1 MLLLTNPHIIR
12 VRKISD
18 YTVIANYPVND
29 ARLSTE
35 ALGMLVY
42 ILSKPD
48 NWIIMNDE
56 LQKRFRLG
64 RKKFDRIL
72 AELKT
77 AGYVQRQR
85 GRANDGS
92 FYYETVIREVPLSLK
107 GTTENDIITV
117 VPLSVNGSAVNGS
130 AVNGKR
136 DNIVS
141 TESPST
147 ESVNTESINT
157 ECESRAPKKLS
168 RPEKILAENKKIAI
182 RLTEICG
189 YKSPEFVTGK
199 RLAELSESV
208 ATLLKW
214 QVTTEQLDLFGRWWW
229 GKNPPT
235 PRQVVEEW
243 GKFLNAQAAGEK
255 PINGYKPHL
264 TPEQVA
270 AARQLNLES
279 EQALAESRD
288 RIDQIVAA
296 SCANGIVQA
305 ELKRLAKKTKR

>member
-1 MLLLTNPHIIR
+1 MSLLTEVKGWSPIIHSLARQKGIGLITAAVYGAVWRYCQMDNRVCNASLETIGGDLGIDKATTLRHIKKLCLKGYLKDLTPDLRNVPHTYADTG
-12 VRKISD
+12 KI
-18 YTVIANYPVND
+18 
-29 ARLSTE
+29 RLSSSIDVIKTVAE
-35 ALGMLVY
+35 CNATVAESQLNRVY
-42 ILSKPD
+42 
-48 NWIIMNDE
+48 
-56 LQKRFRLG
+56 
-64 RKKFDRIL
+64 
-72 AELKT
+72 
-77 AGYVQRQR
+77 
-85 GRANDGS
+85 
-92 FYYETVIREVPLSLK
+92 
-107 GTTENDIITV
+107 
-117 VPLSVNGSAVNGS
+117 
-130 AVNGKR
+130 KR
-136 DNIVS
+136 DSNRVS
-141 TESPST
+141 HT
-147 ESVNTESINT
+147 
-157 ECESRAPKKLS
+157 
-168 RPEKILAENKKIAI
+168 PEKILAENKKIAI

-305 ELKRLAKKTKR
+305 ELKRLAKKTGSHL